1 MRVYLATDHSGF
13 ELKEHL
19 KKVLT
24 EKGYTVE
31 DCGAYTYDKDDD
43 YPDFIAK
50 ASEMVSKN
58 TNDRAI
64 VIGGSGEAEAMAA
77 NKFPNVRA
85 ALFYSPQAPPQEA
98 DVTGRKSND
107 PYEIVRLSRQ
117 HNNANVLSLGARF
130 LSMDEA
136 AEAVEIWLKEPFSED
151 PRHVRRIEKIKK
163 IEQELRQ

>member
-1 MRVYLATDHSGF
+1 MKIYIATDHSGF
-13 ELKEHL
+13 MLKEHL

-24 EKGYTVE
+24 EKGYIVE
-31 DCGAYTYDKDDD
+31 DCGAYDYNKDDD
-43 YPDFIAK
+43 YPDFIGK

-58 TNDRAI
+58 TDDRAI
-64 VIGGSGEAEAMAA
+64 VIGGSGEAEAIVA

-85 ALFYSPQAPPQEA
+85 ALFYSPCKPISEA
-98 DVTGRKSND
+98 DVTGRKSDD

-136 AEAVEIWLKEPFSED
+136 VEAVEIWLKEPFSED
-151 PRHVRRIEKIKK
+151 SRHVRRIEKIKK
-163 IEQELRQ
+163 YECF